1 VHQGRHRAD
10 KDAAL
15 CARGEGPPLRHA
27 QAAALI
33 ADFTTGLDYRAYTA
47 DAMVQSAV
55 ERQFEIIGE
64 ALGQLAKLDPA
75 TAGRIS
81 EHRRIIAFRNILV
94 HGYAGVDDML
104 VWDMVATRLAGLQRE
119 VDELLGAG

>member
-1 VHQGRHRAD
+1 MPREPKAYLHDMR
-10 KDAAL
+10 
-15 CARGEGPPLRHA
+15 

-33 ADFTTGLDYRAYTA
+33 ADFTEGLDFDAYAA
-47 DAMVQSAV
+47 DAKVRSAV